1 MDELGT
7 EVMPVEIQAWA
18 SLASALLVEGAPA
31 QDSSSAS
38 SSSSSSAS
46 SASSLSTTPEASP
59 FASRE
64 VALDRVRAVGERV
77 LGSLGLGEGTTR
89 ARAGGDAASAAS
101 AVWTAKGKVQF
112 VWGDEEPQQRQQQ
125 AVEAQGA

>member
-31 QDSSSAS
+31 QDSSSS
-38 SSSSSSAS
+38 SSSSSS
-46 SASSLSTTPEASP
+46 TTPELSP

-77 LGSLGLGEGTTR
+77 LGSLGLGEKTTR
-89 ARAGGDAASAAS
+89 ARAGGDAASAS
-101 AVWTAKGKVQF
+101 AVWTAKGKVRV

>member
-18 SLASALLVEGAPA
+18 SLASALLVEGTPA
-31 QDSSSAS
+31 QDSSSSS

-46 SASSLSTTPEASP
+46 SASSLSTTPEVSP

-89 ARAGGDAASAAS
+89 ARAGGDAASAS
-101 AVWTAKGKVQF
+101 VWTAKGKVRV
-112 VWGDEEPQQRQQQ
+112 VWGDEEPQLRQQQ